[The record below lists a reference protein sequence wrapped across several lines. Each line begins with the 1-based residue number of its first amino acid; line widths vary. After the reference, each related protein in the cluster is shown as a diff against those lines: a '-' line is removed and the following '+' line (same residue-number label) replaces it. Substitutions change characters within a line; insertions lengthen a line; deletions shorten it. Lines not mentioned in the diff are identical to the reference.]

1 MTADDKHF
9 LLNTDNLTQP
19 IQMQLSEK
27 QKTFS
32 DFFFAFLKSII
43 NFKHFPKRDDPH
55 SWSIFGNTGFEK
67 HG

>member
-1 MTADDKHF
+1 
-9 LLNTDNLTQP
+9 
-19 IQMQLSEK
+19 MQLSEK

-55 SWSIFGNTGFEK
+55 S
-67 HG
+67 